1 MFDFDI
7 THNNIIQ
14 SQYEDDCQIFSDLAK
29 FSLQKKFIDPFLG
42 QNNIIEFE
50 AVVVWYHLKLHVH
63 MY

>member
-7 THNNIIQ
+7 THNNIIP

-29 FSLQKKFIDPFLG
+29 FSLQKKFIDPYLG
-42 QNNIIEFE
+42 QNIIEFE
-50 AVVVWYHLKLHVH
+50 SVVVWYHLKLH